1 MENQDEPTC
10 LLLQELRHIL
20 DGSPEDI
27 QLYELISKF
36 CQQTPGSFQRRKAF
50 IPLLKQVQQLR
61 GLAKPRR
68 GYEHE
73 KYPDVLHDTL
83 IQVRDRLCTE
93 FNPVLPTLRG
103 SLTVWINNKLGLK
116 YKVIELFSPQ
126 TRREISI
133 DNLINTEQGG
143 ETFNEIVS
151 DRTIDGTIRLSG
163 IFRVIEEENREQSQE
178 LDRKLRDYLEQ
189 DPQGKLQNCHPKCID
204 FCNCQELIKRRFLK
218 DPPDKWHKIA
228 KDFNISY
235 GTVTSH
241 WHRRC
246 EPLIREIT
254 KNLGYVREEKP

>member
-10 LLLQELRHIL
+10 LLLQELRQIL

-27 QLYELISKF
+27 QLYQLISEF
-36 CQQTPGSFQRRKAF
+36 CQQKAGSFQRRKAF
-50 IPLLKQVQQLR
+50 IPLLKRLQQLR

-73 KYPDVLHDTL
+73 RYPDVLHDIL

-93 FNPVLPTLRG
+93 FHPVLPTLTG
-103 SLTVWINNKLGLK
+103 SLTLWINKKLGLQ

-126 TRREISI
+126 TKREISI

-151 DRTIDGTIRLSG
+151 DRAIDGTIRLSG
-163 IFRVIEEENREQSQE
+163 ILRVIEEENREKSHE

-189 DPQGKLQNCHPKCID
+189 DPQGKLQNCHPDCID

-218 DPPDKWHKIA
+218 DPPDKWHEIA
-228 KDFNISY
+228 KDLNIPS

-246 EPLIREIT
+246 KPLIREIT
-254 KNLGYVREEKP
+254 KNLGYLREEEP